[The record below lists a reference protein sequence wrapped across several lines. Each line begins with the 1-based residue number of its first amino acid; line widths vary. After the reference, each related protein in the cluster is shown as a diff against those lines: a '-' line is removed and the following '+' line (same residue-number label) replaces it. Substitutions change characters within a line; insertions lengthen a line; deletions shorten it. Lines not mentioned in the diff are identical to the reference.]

1 MKVDSILVDK
11 LDFVTEKSVKS
22 LVERSKT
29 DAELAM
35 AIATTRTETGVQ
47 IGEFFIEKQEFDIS

>member
-1 MKVDSILVDK
+1 MKIDSILVDK
-11 LDFVTEKSVKS
+11 LDFVTDKSVTS

-35 AIATTRTETGVQ
+35 AIARTRTRNG
-47 IGEFFIEKQEFDIS
+47 GEFGGVF